1 MYIHTHNAIP
11 FSHKEKNE
19 ILPFAATWI
28 DLQGLMLSEIV
39 RQRKINTVCY
49 CLYVESKAKTNEYD
63 KAETDSQILRTN

>member
-28 DLQGLMLSEIV
+28 DLQGLVLSERV

-49 CLYVESKAKTNEYD
+49 CLYVESKTIKLKQTNMTKQKQTHRY
-63 KAETDSQILRTN
+63 